1 MAWTTPK
8 TDFSPGNVLTADQ
21 MNAIGANLN
30 YLGAPSAAWTTFTP
44 QLRTGTT
51 NRTST
56 VTYARYLR
64 IGSLVIVE
72 ASVSATAAGG
82 ANEQIN
88 LALPTGLTYTGTPA
102 DTFVCGSFQVIDAG
116 TAFYTGTA
124 VHQASGY
131 IYGYGYG
138 AVAAMGQS
146 APAMTIASGD
156 KISYSVML
164 EVSP

>member
-1 MAWTTPK
+1 MAWNAPATWV
-8 TDFSPGNVLTADQ
+8 SGAILTAAQ
-21 MNAIGANLN
+21 LNAQLRDNLN

-44 QLRTGTT
+44 QLRTATT

-64 IGSLVIVE
+64 IGSLAIIE
-72 ASVSATAAGG
+72 ASVAATAAGG

-102 DTFVCGSFQVIDAG
+102 DTFVCGSFQVIDSG
-116 TAFYTGTA
+116 TAYYSGA
-124 VHQASGY
+124 AIHQVSGY
-131 IYGYGYG
+131 IYGIGYG

-146 APAMTIASGD
+146 NPAMTMASGD
-156 KISYSVML
+156 KISYSVVL